1 MDVLVSFYWRKDAY
15 DPETLTAK
23 VVPPG
28 ATYQVLAVEKSK
40 VRIPFHVSFMHIFDH
55 NADGRLH
62 VTELNATFLQLQQQA
77 THDLNTL
84 RSQGIYSFNASVS
97 SPASNS
103 YHLAF
108 PSAQALLQSGEQG
121 IGMHA
126 DLDQDEYV
134 SPEEFSRAGHTILR
148 RMMTVYD
155 GNQDGAVVLIIKAVP
170 CACSSLL
177 KTAGLSTVMMS
188 RRSGA
193 QRGQPSAQSHGIE

>member
-1 MDVLVSFYWRKDAY
+1 LLVPFYWRKDAY
-15 DPETLTAK
+15 APETLTAN
-23 VVPPG
+23 VVQPG
-28 ATYQVLAVEKSK
+28 ATYQVLAVESSK
-40 VRIPFHVSFMHIFDH
+40 VRIPFHVAFMHIFDY
-55 NADGRLH
+55 NKDGRVH
-62 VTELNATFLQLQQQA
+62 VAELNATFLQLEQQA
-77 THDLNTL
+77 TLDLNTL

-108 PSAQALLQSGEQG
+108 PSAQAALKIGEQETIG
-121 IGMHA
+121 IST
-126 DLDQDEYV
+126 DVDQDEYV
-134 SPEEFSRAGHTILR
+134 SAEEFSRAGDAILR